1 MSVKMLKLSN
11 LLLVLLFTN
20 CNCIVS
26 NCDVY
31 TTRRNYENCLKA
43 NFAIMNPEMSTYDI
57 LYRNKSIGFI
67 RDEKIQPFHHE
78 LIKGKQIVIQKT
90 NATFDHLVCI
100 YSKSDLTGVFT
111 PFSNGKHYANA
122 EFTSYN
128 SMYIPDNM
136 QVTVYTNVGNEFY
149 SSSFAKKR
157 EGSPMISFLIEPKIV
172 IPSNAIGIIYSK
184 KNFEGRFIP
193 LLPNMKNICFDVI
206 HSVKLL
212 NESYSILMHSLNGYD
227 QLITKNEMILF
238 PLNCG
243 LFYFEI
249 HEKIANDVIFFTEN
263 NFTGNKS
270 GFSISK
276 TNNFTRYVFSEK
288 IRIAS
293 LILPVGY
300 ILIMFD
306 SSNFVDPSISFSKNI
321 SKMSMF
327 YLNFTSSIIIRPV
340 EANENI
346 GIEYPVI
353 FSDKYYNGRNLE
365 LPFGNYKCKTL
376 SDMDD
381 FCGYAYV
388 NNRWQE
394 PKSIFVP
401 SGMKVTITYQYSSIH
416 YIYSLITSFSGIVEQ
431 SFLESSPNIQHRGI
445 INDIS
450 RTIRMFAVEK
460 I

>member
-1 MSVKMLKLSN
+1 MNVKMFKLSI

-20 CNCIVS
+20 CNC
-26 NCDVY
+26 DAY
-31 TTRRNYENCLKA
+31 KTRQNYDNYLKE

-57 LYRNKSIGFI
+57 LYRSKSIGFI

-90 NATFDHLVCI
+90 NATFDHLVCMF
-100 YSKSDLTGVFT
+100 SKPNLSGVFQT
-111 PFSNGKHYANA
+111 FSNGKHYINA

-149 SSSFAKKR
+149 SSSVAKKR

-172 IPSNAIGIIYSK
+172 IPINAIGIIYSK

-193 LLPNMKNICFDVI
+193 LMLNMKNTCFDVI

-212 NESYSILMHSLNGYD
+212 NESYSILIHLFNGYN
-227 QLITKNEMILF
+227 QIVMKNEMDLF

-243 LFYFEI
+243 LFYLEI
-249 HEKIANDVIFFTEN
+249 HEKIAKNVIFFTEN

-270 GFSISK
+270 EFLISK
-276 TNNFTRYVFSEK
+276 MNNFTRYVFSEK
-288 IRIAS
+288 IRISS

-300 ILIMFD
+300 VIIMFNN
-306 SSNFVDPSISFSKNI
+306 SSFVDPSMSFSKNI
-321 SKMSMF
+321 SKMSIF
-327 YLNFTSSIIIRPV
+327 YSNFASSIIIRPI

-346 GIEYPVI
+346 DIEYPII
-353 FSDKYYNGRNLE
+353 FSEKYYDERRLE
-365 LPFGNYKCKTL
+365 LPFGNYNCKTL

-394 PKSIFVP
+394 PRSIFVP

-416 YIYSLITSFSGIVEQ
+416 YIYSLITTFSGIVEKQ
-431 SFLESSPNIQHRGI
+431 FLEPSPNIEQTG
-445 INDIS
+445 INDIY
-450 RTIRMFAVEK
+450 RTIITFVVEK